1 MLLAGRSPT
10 PGNKTHHMQ
19 LSVKG
24 KQIDVGDALR
34 THVETSLAGIVEKYF
49 ERAIEAHAVF
59 SRQGHLIRS
68 DISVHLRRDILVQG
82 QASAG
87 DAYVAFDDA
96 AEHIAKRIRRYKRRL
111 RGRHGQSHEAV
122 AESLSA
128 RSYVLADAAEESAE
142 PLSDA
147 ADQPVI
153 VAEMTC
159 EIPSLTVGEAVMRM
173 DLADVPSFMF
183 RNRAHGGLNVVYRRR
198 DGHIGWVDPGL
209 NGPDLNGLAAGGKPE
224 P

>member
-1 MLLAGRSPT
+1 
-10 PGNKTHHMQ
+10 MQ

-24 KQIDVGDALR
+24 KQIDIGDALR
-34 THVETSLAGIVEKYF
+34 IHVETSLVAVVEKYF
-49 ERAIEAHAVF
+49 EKAIEAHAVF

-68 DISVHLRRDILVQG
+68 DLSVHLRRDIIVQG

-87 DAYVAFDDA
+87 DAYAAFDGA
-96 AEHIAKRIRRYKRRL
+96 AEHIGKRIRRYKRRL
-111 RGRHGQSHEAV
+111 RDRQGQTHEAV

-128 RSYVLADAAEESAE
+128 RSYVLAEEDEDAVETGWNG
-142 PLSDA
+142 

-173 DLADVPSFMF
+173 DLADVPSFIF

-198 DGHIGWVDPGL
+198 DGNIGWVDPGL
-209 NGPDLNGLAAGGKPE
+209 AGPATDGTPSA
-224 P
+224 

>member
-1 MLLAGRSPT
+1 
-10 PGNKTHHMQ
+10 MQ

-34 THVETSLAGIVEKYF
+34 SHVATSLAGIVEKYF
-49 ERAIEAHAVF
+49 DRAIEAHAVF
-59 SRQGHLIRS
+59 SRHGHLIRS

-87 DAYVAFDDA
+87 DAYAAFDAA

-111 RGRHGQSHEAV
+111 RGRHGQSHEHA
-122 AESLSA
+122 AETLSA
-128 RSYVLADAAEESAE
+128 RSYVLADAQDEAA
-142 PLSDA
+142 PAPGD

-153 VAEMTC
+153 VAEMTL

-173 DLADVPSFMF
+173 DLADVPSFIF

-198 DGHIGWVDPGL
+198 DGHIGWVDP
-209 NGPDLNGLAAGGKPE
+209 DLNGSVLGGNSKS
-224 P
+224 

>member
-1 MLLAGRSPT
+1 
-10 PGNKTHHMQ
+10 MQ

-34 THVETSLAGIVEKYF
+34 IHVETLLTAIVDKYF
-49 ERAIEAHAVF
+49 EKAIEAHAVF
-59 SRQGHLIRS
+59 SRQGPLIRA
-68 DISVHLRRDILVQG
+68 DLSVHLRRDILVQG
-82 QASAG
+82 QASAA
-87 DAYVAFDDA
+87 DAYAAFDSA

-111 RGRHGQSHEAV
+111 RDRQGQTHEAV

-128 RSYVLADAAEESAE
+128 RSYVLAEETEKLADGADAA
-142 PLSDA
+142 LN
-147 ADQPVI
+147 DQPVI

-173 DLADVPSFMF
+173 DLADVPSFIF

-198 DGHIGWVDPGL
+198 DGHIGWVDPDL
-209 NGPDLNGLAAGGKPE
+209 NGPAAGGKPKI
-224 P
+224 

>member
-1 MLLAGRSPT
+1 
-10 PGNKTHHMQ
+10 MQ

-34 THVETSLAGIVEKYF
+34 GHVEASLAGIVEKYF
-49 ERAIEAHAVF
+49 EKAIEAHAVF

-82 QASAG
+82 QASAA
-87 DAYVAFDDA
+87 DAYAAFDGA

-111 RGRHGQSHEAV
+111 RGRHGQGHEA
-122 AESLSA
+122 AADRMSA
-128 RSYVLADAAEESAE
+128 RSYVLADEAEDSAESA
-142 PLSDA
+142 SDG

-153 VAEMTC
+153 VAEMTL

-198 DGHIGWVDPGL
+198 DGHVGWVDP
-209 NGPDLNGLAAGGKPE
+209 DLNGSAAGGKTQSDKPRSGRPQFGKPQFGKPE
-224 P
+224 S